1 MDLIGLDIGFSAS
14 RRTSGVARLSGSNLT
29 LGRATSSWESRVEL
43 IGSSVKADI
52 AAIDGPLL
60 RELNWAIRACERIFT
75 VGLFQR
81 RCKPGLSHVRG
92 TGHEFREA
100 GQKTAKQL
108 SDVVSGHNLA
118 SEFPRV
124 WESRNLVEA
133 FPNAFLGVL
142 IPGGRFSSIPRLRRG
157 EKFDWLY
164 EQCCDTLAFSIVV
177 DAIGSE
183 EMRDR
188 LTLIEANQDHEER
201 AALVCLLTAAAV
213 VEGRYT
219 AVGDE
224 QCGYFFLPPWES
236 WAEWARNELD
246 TQRRRITSIE
256 VWKNGECFGTSDT
269 LTAVTYR
276 DRDVM

>member
-14 RRTSGVARLSGSNLT
+14 RRTSGVARLSGSNLV

-43 IGSSVKADI
+43 IGSSVKADV

-60 RELNWAIRACERIFT
+60 RELTWVKRACERIFT
-75 VGLFQR
+75 LGLFQR
-81 RCKPGLSHVRG
+81 RCKPGLSHVPG
-92 TGHEFREA
+92 TGRKFREA
-100 GQKTAKQL
+100 GLKTAEQL
-108 SDVVSGHNLA
+108 SNIVSGHNFS

-124 WESRNLVEA
+124 WEGINLVEA

-142 IPGGRFSSIPRLRRG
+142 IPSGRFNSMPKLRRG
-157 EKFDWLY
+157 KKFDWLY
-164 EQCCDTLAFSIVV
+164 EQCCDTLEFSKVV
-177 DAIGSE
+177 DTIGSE
-183 EMRDR
+183 EVRDR

-224 QCGYFFLPPWES
+224 QGGYFFLPPWES

-246 TQRRRITSIE
+246 VQRRRITSIE
-256 VWKNGECFGTSDT
+256 VWKNGKRFGTS
-269 LTAVTYR
+269 
-276 DRDVM
+276 